1 MLFVAVHESA
11 PGTNCPS
18 TLCDATLPF
27 TGRALPA
34 REGWNG
40 QAASR
45 ELVDHGE
52 HPAPIELSGVKRHL
66 QGPANRYQLKMPKSN
81 ELTPLG
87 RVLCRWGRGGAS
99 ARRGASAG
107 RAATSA
113 ASGSGFDGVT
123 YDLVKTNCSGVA
135 ADFLLSDPN
144 SELARQRWSALPSP
158 ARQLSRQTGSEWL

>member
-81 ELTPLG
+81 ELHRLDE
-87 RVLCRWGRGGAS
+87 CCAAGGAE
-99 ARRGASAG
+99 ALRLAAG
-107 RAATSA
+107 HPQ
-113 ASGSGFDGVT
+113 GGQ
-123 YDLVKTNCSGVA
+123 
-135 ADFLLSDPN
+135 P
-144 SELARQRWSALPSP
+144 RQ
-158 ARQLSRQTGSEWL
+158 